1 LPHYKKTEAEYQRV
15 IKARKGVMD
24 RATYKKI
31 LSCLHPDRVGA
42 ALAKRFEEAFN
53 LFTKLETLLLNE
65 KESPTPSMVMPT
77 TYDELMELKRKTSA
91 ARKHKRNGAMAHR

>member
-1 LPHYKKTEAEYQRV
+1 VDPSGIQHWFVHAAALRPESR
-15 IKARKGVMD
+15 
-24 RATYKKI
+24 